1 MGLTTCRLVM
11 LLAWVSLVA
20 PLAASAQPAGK
31 VWRLGYLAS
40 GAIPTCR
47 SAYEKRG
54 ESQLKTKWS

>member
-1 MGLTTCRLVM
+1 MYWKIKGLRVQTFLFSVICDRTSDRGM
-11 LLAWVSLVA
+11 
-20 PLAASAQPAGK
+20 PIF
-31 VWRLGYLAS
+31 RT